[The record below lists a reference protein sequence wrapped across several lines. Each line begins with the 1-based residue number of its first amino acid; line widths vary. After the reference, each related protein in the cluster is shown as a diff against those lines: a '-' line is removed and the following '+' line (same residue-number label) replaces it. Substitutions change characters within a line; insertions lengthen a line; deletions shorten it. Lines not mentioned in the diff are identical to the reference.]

1 MKATFTVSI
10 VNTKTQSRSQIT
22 SNAETLGELKNDL
35 SNNGIDYD
43 GMTFMEGA
51 TKVELKDDSSILPTN
66 VPVKRNGVATGETT
80 NDLVFFLTT
89 PNKNIKSGAMSR
101 AEAYAEIKRLGLQD
115 ACKQKYGKNFTQ
127 CSTDSLVALVEKESK
142 KTSKPSAK
150 KVVAEVAQPVPTAE
164 VASPVIPD
172 CENPVITNAR
182 AFAERLHEAGILND
196 ENYQGFLTVL
206 AGGEMPKVNTG
217 YSQSD
222 IDEMYGDWMK

>member
-1 MKATFTVSI
+1 MKTTFTVSI
-10 VNTKTQSRSQIT
+10 VNTKTQSRSQIV
-22 SNAETLGELKNDL
+22 SNAVTLGELKNDL
-35 SNNGIDYD
+35 SSNGIDYD

-101 AEAYAEIKRLGLQD
+101 AEVYAEIKRLGLQD
-115 ACKQKYGKNFTQ
+115 ACKQKYGRNFTQ
-127 CSTDSLVALVEKESK
+127 CSTDLLVALVEKK
-142 KTSKPSAK
+142 VSKPSAK
-150 KVVAEVAQPVPTAE
+150 KVVAKPVPAAE
-164 VASPVIPD
+164 SASHVIPD
-172 CENPVITNAR
+172 CENPVITNAK
-182 AFAERLHEAGILND
+182 AFAERLHEVGILND

-206 AGGEMPKVNTG
+206 AGGEMPEANTK

-222 IDEMYGDWMK
+222 IDEMYGDWMKK